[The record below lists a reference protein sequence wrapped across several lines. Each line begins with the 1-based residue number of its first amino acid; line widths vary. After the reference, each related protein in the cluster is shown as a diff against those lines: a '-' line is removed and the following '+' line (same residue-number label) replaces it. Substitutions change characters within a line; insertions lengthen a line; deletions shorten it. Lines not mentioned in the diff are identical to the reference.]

1 MSRSSSMAFSSHSLC
16 LALPIL
22 KRVPN
27 APKGETTLGIA
38 AKAIPPAQLDAG
50 IHFLMLCKD
59 SVSPDRSKPPFL
71 TRIENCSFVPTMHY
85 SGPVCLYVSTTLPGE
100 TRAGPV
106 PDPVLSTVSRYTSFP
121 PGTRLSEREEFFRIS
136 ASARICAS
144 HAQIREALEE
154 IPDHV
159 GLWITLGF
167 DRVFTACR
175 VFSFPYKVD

>member
-106 PDPVLSTVSRYTSFP
+106 PDPVLSTVVSRYTSFP
-121 PGTRLSEREEFFRIS
+121 PGTRLFHPVHVFFVEGNRYTS
-136 ASARICAS
+136 FSGTRPT
-144 HAQIREALEE
+144 QNGPNV
-154 IPDHV
+154 IPQSR
-159 GLWITLGF
+159 T
-167 DRVFTACR
+167 
-175 VFSFPYKVD
+175 